1 MRFEDLQNKLT
12 SLGNQQCHAFTFT
25 SMILVYTR
33 TAVLAYLLHTVG
45 IIYAY
50 VDLLCFVPLFYFIC
64 NLFHITMRQSY
75 MKTMGLDATLWE
87 QWTL

>member
-1 MRFEDLQNKLT
+1 MSRI
-12 SLGNQQCHAFTFT
+12 H
-25 SMILVYTR
+25 VYVYDTR
-33 TAVLAYLLHTVG
+33 TAVIAYLLHTVET
-45 IIYAY
+45 IYAY
-50 VDLLCFVPLFYFIC
+50 VDLLCVVPLFYFIC